1 MAANNVIEI
10 LDVSLV
16 KNQKNSLIGCNLD
29 QPKTGEKKDSYSF
42 QFSGWIVGKSPAV
55 SLNLISEGRLLQ
67 QIPVNGNRPGI
78 AKRFPKVP
86 GAEKS
91 GFSTRVGVI
100 GLPTEATL
108 NLQVVFENGQTLGIG
123 NVSFRHQPLRS
134 EYQPKMQPLLVSSTG
149 RSGTTW
155 LMRLLSNHPQIVTS
169 PNYPYESRA
178 ALYWMEMLKALS
190 QPATPQMS
198 NPEKG
203 FENEMQWL
211 GRNALYN
218 SNISPPEV
226 ISWVERGYPE
236 LFAAFC
242 QQSIDGFY
250 QKMAESYD
258 QQKSDVSASNLMY
271 FAEKNPLNPTPLLE
285 LYPKGK
291 EILLVR
297 DFRDVICSI
306 LAFNTKRGYDDFG
319 RQNFEND
326 QDYIRSIARAF
337 KQTLPKWKNRS
348 VQTYLVR
355 YEDLIWSPVEILSKL
370 LEFLAVDHSSS
381 RIETVLNKASEDTM
395 SLKGHRTSSDPK
407 ASIGRWQND
416 LEPSLQM
423 LCNEVFAEV
432 LQEFGYVI

>member
-1 MAANNVIEI
+1 MAENNIIEI
-10 LDVSLV
+10 LDVSLIDDN
-16 KNQKNSLIGCNLD
+16 KNRLIGCHLD
-29 QPKTGEKKDSYSF
+29 QPKSGDHKDSYSF
-42 QFSGWIVGKSPAV
+42 RISGWIVGKSPAV
-55 SLNLISEGRLLQ
+55 SLNIISEGRLLQ
-67 QIPVNGNRPGI
+67 KIPVNGNRPGI
-78 AKRFPKVP
+78 AKRFPKAP

-91 GFSTRVGVI
+91 GFSTRVGVT
-100 GLPTEATL
+100 GLPIQAIL
-108 NLQVVFENGQTLGIG
+108 NLQVVLENGQTFGIG
-123 NVSFRHQPLRS
+123 NVTFRHQPLRS

-203 FENEMQWL
+203 FEQEMQWQ

-218 SNISPPEV
+218 PNISPPEV

-250 QKMAESYD
+250 QKMAESYG

-271 FAEKNPLNPTPLLE
+271 FAEKNPFNPTPLLE

-297 DFRDVICSI
+297 DFRDVMCSV
-306 LAFNTKRGYDDFG
+306 LAFNAKRGYDDFG
-319 RQNFEND
+319 RQNFD
-326 QDYIRSIARAF
+326 SDHAYVRSISRAF
-337 KQTLPKWKNRS
+337 NLILPRWRNRS
-348 VQTYLVR
+348 AQTHLIR
-355 YEDLIWSPVEILSKL
+355 YEDLIWSPVEIFTKL
-370 LEFLAVDHSSS
+370 LEFLEVDHTSSLV
-381 RIETVLNKASEDTM
+381 ETVLEKASEDTA
-395 SLKGHRTSSDPK
+395 SLKGHRTTSDPK
-407 ASIGRWQND
+407 ASIGRWHKD
-416 LEPSLQM
+416 LEPSLQD

-432 LQEFGYVI
+432 LQEFGYTI